1 MAQAILKLENIV
13 KDYKV
18 ADSTVHALKGVS
30 LAFRKKEFV
39 SILGPSGCGKT
50 TLLNIIGG
58 LDKYTSGDLV
68 IKGVSTKNYRD
79 RDWDAY
85 RNHSIGFVFQSYNL
99 IPHQTVLGNVELAL
113 TLSGVSSRE
122 RKERAK
128 QALERVGLGAEL
140 NKKPNQLSGGQMQR
154 VAIAR
159 ALVNNPEILLADEPT
174 GALDTE
180 TSVQIME
187 LIKEI
192 AGERLVI
199 MVTHNPEL
207 AERYSS
213 RIVRLLDGQVTDDTD
228 PFTAETC
235 GEEGAAAKA
244 APAWEEPAWEE
255 PAAEGQGKPLSA
267 RKQRR
272 REKTSMSFITAFLLS
287 GRNLLTKKARTAV
300 TAIAGSIGIISVCLV
315 LALSSGFSAYI
326 NKTEEDMLSY
336 YPVQVTETTM
346 DLTAA
351 MSSFM
356 SGSTSNIELDKI
368 EDKVYVNSFLSQ
380 LAQGMTTSNDLSSG
394 NAYTDEAGNKV
405 SYLDYVASMP
415 EDLYYAIY
423 YGYGVG
429 LTNNLFTSVGVGSD
443 VTSHLG
449 IPQERVHLS
458 MSMLREYYTQILMT
472 AADEYASLVQFV
484 DFFTDVVNAMPG
496 TAAAGEEGFGEYILS
511 QYDVVAGKFPEASN
525 EIVFVVGEQ
534 NDATDLTLAQL
545 GFIDEDDFLDLFLNS
560 QDGTSETMSIPFE
573 SVTDADGNVTQ
584 QGILG
589 TKFELY
595 DNDAVFTGTGGS
607 YSYHGYDRNWDGE
620 MAESD
625 GVELEI
631 VGVLRLKDGLT
642 YGCMEEGLGLTE
654 QLIQEY
660 IARNMESDI
669 VQYLLEQDAKEN
681 VNSMNLGEYVPLL
694 TTYTVRNLLATYL
707 NDDTGTVTP
716 PDWVT
721 EEQIQIL
728 NTLKQRLEE
737 QGIEVT
743 DELLDQIT
751 EVALTA
757 LPANASSFVYNNV
770 TKTNLRSVIRALG
783 GDNTPNSVAVYARD
797 FDSKDEM
804 LAYLDGW
811 NSIVEEQRLAY
822 FDEHGTY
829 DGYDGPTEVTYTD
842 TVGTLMGLMNVIL
855 NAITYVL
862 VAFTGI
868 SLVVST
874 VMIGVITYVSV
885 VERTK
890 EIGVLRSIGARK
902 KDIRHVF
909 NAESFIVGL
918 CSGLLGVVVAY
929 VLQLLINAI
938 LLPLTGIAGL
948 AALPFTSALIML
960 AISIVLT
967 LISGLIPASA
977 AAKRDPVVALRSE

>member
-1 MAQAILKLENIV
+1 MEQAILKLDGIV

-58 LDKYTSGDLV
+58 LDQYTDGDLV
-68 IKGVSTKNYRD
+68 IKGVSTKNYKD

-113 TLSGVSSRE
+113 TLSGVSVAE
-122 RKERAK
+122 RKARAK
-128 QALERVGLGAEL
+128 QALERVGLGEQL
-140 NKKPNQLSGGQMQR
+140 DKKPNQLSGGQMQR

-207 AERYSS
+207 AERYST

-228 PFTAETC
+228 PLVPEE
-235 GEEGAAAKA
+235 GEEGAFFEEAPAA
-244 APAWEEPAWEE
+244 APAAPR
-255 PAAEGQGKPLSA
+255 G
-267 RKQRR
+267 RKEKKQ
-272 REKTSMSFITAFLLS
+272 KTSMSFWTAFLLS
-287 GRNLLTKKARTAV
+287 GRNLLTKKARTLV

-315 LALSSGFSAYI
+315 LALSNGFSAYI
-326 NKTEEDMLSY
+326 RQTEEDMLSY
-336 YPVQVTETTM
+336 YPVQVTETSL

-356 SGSTSNIELDKI
+356 SGSTSNLELDKI

-380 LAQGMTTSNDLSSG
+380 LAQGMTTSNDLSGG
-394 NAYTDEAGNKV
+394 NAYTDENGNTV
-405 SYLDYVASMP
+405 TYLDYVNAMP
-415 EDLYYAIY
+415 EDLYYAIH
-423 YGYGVG
+423 YGYGVS

-449 IPQERVHLS
+449 IPLERVHLS

-472 AADEYASLVQFV
+472 AADEYSSLVQFV
-484 DFFTDVVNAMPG
+484 DYFTDVVNAMPG
-496 TAAAGEEGFGEYILS
+496 TADLTSESYGEYVLS
-511 QYDVVAGKFPEASN
+511 QYDLLGGEDAHFPEKPN

-545 GFIDEDDFLDLFLNS
+545 GCIDEDDFLDLFLNS
-560 QDGTSETMSIPFE
+560 QDGESETMSIPFE
-573 SVTDADGNVTQ
+573 DVVDENGAVTQ
-584 QGILG
+584 EGIIG
-589 TKFELY
+589 TKFQLY
-595 DNDAVFTGTGGS
+595 YNDAVFTGSNGDYT
-607 YSYHGYDRNWDGE
+607 YNGYERNWESETTDENGVMTDADGNE
-620 MAESD
+620 V

-642 YGCMEEGLGLTE
+642 YGCLEEGLGLTE

-660 IARNMESDI
+660 IAKNMQSGI
-669 VQYLLEQDAKEN
+669 VQYLQGQSGSD
-681 VNSMNLGEYVPLL
+681 SSTTMNLGEYVPLL
-694 TTYTVRNLLATYL
+694 TYYTLRNSLDTYL
-707 NDDTGTVTP
+707 SDTTGSVTLPNWVTDEQKAMLDALKSWLESQGTEL
-716 PDWVT
+716 T
-721 EEQIQIL
+721 EEQ
-728 NTLKQRLEE
+728 
-737 QGIEVT
+737 
-743 DELLDQIT
+743 LDQLMET
-751 EVALTA
+751 VLSM
-757 LPANASSFVYNNV
+757 LPANISSYAYAGV
-770 TKTNLRSVIRALG
+770 TQSGIDTTIRALG
-783 GDNTPNSVAVYARD
+783 GNDAPSSVSVYARD

-811 NSIVEEQRLAY
+811 NSIVEQQRLGY
-822 FDEHGTY
+822 FEENGTY
-829 DGYDGPTEVTYTD
+829 EGYDGPTEVTYTD
-842 TVGTLMGLMNVIL
+842 TVGTLMGMMNVIL

-918 CSGLLGVVVAY
+918 CSGIIGVVVAY
-929 VLQLLINAI
+929 LLELVVNAI

-948 AALPFTSALIML
+948 AALPVTSAVIML
-960 AISIVLT
+960 VISVVLT

-977 AAKRDPVVALRSE
+977 AAKRDPVVALRTE